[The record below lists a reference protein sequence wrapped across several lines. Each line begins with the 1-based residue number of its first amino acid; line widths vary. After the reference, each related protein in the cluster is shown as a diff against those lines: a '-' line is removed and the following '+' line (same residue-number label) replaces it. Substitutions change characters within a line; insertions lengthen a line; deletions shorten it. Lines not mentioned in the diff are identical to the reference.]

1 MTSDNRAGRPFDRRN
16 LARELA
22 VAAER
27 AGIAPPPT
35 FHDLRHSH
43 ASAWI
48 ASGGDLVELSARLG
62 HGNPAI
68 TASVYSHEFEVARRS
83 GERTARLDA
92 IYGSTV
98 AAQGRSEAQPVE
110 APTSAEVADLQARR
124 DGAQ

>member
-1 MTSDNRAGRPFDRRN
+1 MFRNRAGRPFDRRN
-16 LARELA
+16 LTRELA
-22 VAAER
+22 AAAER
-27 AGIAPPPT
+27 AGIAPAPT

-48 ASGGDLVELSARLG
+48 AAGGDLVELSARLG

-83 GERTARLDA
+83 HERRARLDA

-98 AAQGRSEAQPVE
+98 AAQERSEAQSNRSSE
-110 APTSAEVADLQARR
+110 RGEVADLRPRR
-124 DGAQ
+124 ERAQ

>member
-1 MTSDNRAGRPFDRRN
+1 M
-16 LARELA
+16 
-22 VAAER
+22 
-27 AGIAPPPT
+27 
-35 FHDLRHSH
+35 
-43 ASAWI
+43 ASTPS
-48 ASGGDLVELSARLG
+48 ASGSSTGSPSQCTRQRTERPSTST
-62 HGNPAI
+62 